1 MLSKQMAAFTDA
13 MSVKD
18 WSDEARKEFNDNQAS
33 IRFLDQQM
41 EIATKKRQLDKMMK
55 QGDSSGSDSDGGGSS
70 NEE

>member
-70 NEE
+70 DEE